1 MKKSVITVSREFGSG
16 GRTVAKLAAEKLGY
30 DFYDNEII
38 LKVVKESGL
47 SQEIVEKYDEYAT
60 YKNSFLYS
68 IAMNAGADAYGGMS
82 FGNHV
87 HYCHLKIIK
96 DLAEKGN
103 CVIVG
108 RGGDYI
114 LRDRDDCLN
123 VFICADMEFRKN
135 WVLTHYGETDK
146 KIENR
151 LKDKD
156 ARRKVFY
163 RSFTMREWGM
173 CSNYHL
179 SLDSGVIGIEK
190 CVDIICDLARGN

>member
-1 MKKSVITVSREFGSG
+1 
-16 GRTVAKLAAEKLGY
+16 
-30 DFYDNEII
+30 
-38 LKVVKESGL
+38 
-47 SQEIVEKYDEYAT
+47 
-60 YKNSFLYS
+60 
-68 IAMNAGADAYGGMS
+68 MNAGADAYGGMS
-82 FGNHV
+82 FANQV
-87 HYCHLKIIK
+87 QIAQIKIIK

-123 VFICADMEFRKN
+123 VFIRADMEFRKN
-135 WVLTHYGETDK
+135 WVLSHYGETDK